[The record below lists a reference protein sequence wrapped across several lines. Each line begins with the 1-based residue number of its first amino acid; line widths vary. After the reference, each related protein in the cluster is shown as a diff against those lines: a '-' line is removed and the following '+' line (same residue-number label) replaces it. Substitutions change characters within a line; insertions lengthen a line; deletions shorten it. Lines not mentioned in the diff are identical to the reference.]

1 MFAIFRLAFA
11 AASFVS
17 EISLAAWNNS
27 PDHYAKGTAV
37 TPSQNLRFMH
47 RAPTACKPIG
57 FRFYFTPLTGVLFN
71 FPSRYLFT
79 IGRLLV
85 FSLRR
90 WFSRILA
97 WFHLSG
103 DTWAKNKEVNKLFA
117 YETVTRSGRPF
128 QVVQL
133 NLFNLPPWIRVHD
146 VFAHNTSDTTS
157 RNLTYR
163 RFRLFRFR
171 SPLLTESHLL
181 SLPEVTKMFQF
192 TSFAS

>member
-1 MFAIFRLAFA
+1 MVSSHRFGSIPWNWFALFRLAFA
-11 AASFVS
+11 AASLVS
-17 EISLAAWNNS
+17 EISLAARNNS

-37 TPSQNLRFMH
+37 THSENLRFQH

-90 WFSRILA
+90 WFSQILA

-103 DTWAKNKEVNKLFA
+103 HTWAKNKEVNKLFA
-117 YETVTRSGRPF
+117 YETITRLGRPF
-128 QVVQL
+128 QTVLL
-133 NLFNLPPWIRVHD
+133 NLFESSSVNSGSRYFCPQHLW
-146 VFAHNTSDTTS
+146 HNVPKLDMSK
-157 RNLTYR
+157 
-163 RFRLFRFR
+163 
-171 SPLLTESHLL
+171 
-181 SLPEVTKMFQF
+181 V
-192 TSFAS
+192 